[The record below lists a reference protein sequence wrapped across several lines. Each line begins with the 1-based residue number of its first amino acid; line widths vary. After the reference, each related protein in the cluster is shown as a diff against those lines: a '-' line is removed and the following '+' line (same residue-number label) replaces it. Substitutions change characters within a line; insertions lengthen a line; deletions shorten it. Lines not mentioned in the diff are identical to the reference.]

1 MRDITRRSVIQGAGG
16 ALLLAASPA
25 ALAEPRAKLAPVPGP
40 TNPFAACVSVATIVT
55 PDMDAS
61 IRFYRDLM
69 GYELARTGRLAGD
82 APNAPGAGGAGRAYA
97 LIRPRENE
105 ISGRGVLRIL
115 EAPAGAKANRP
126 RPGSTIL
133 DAGLGA
139 FECITGDI
147 DQSFDKLT
155 AAGIETVSTPQFYH
169 QDGVKPL
176 PGAVAQW
183 DTGDIEVRTFGAWG
197 PAGELVF
204 STVIITLGGK
214 PAPAWDKPANNDRLS
229 GCVLLSRDRWPCFAF
244 YDAVFGLK
252 PTKDQF
258 LQQNTV
264 NASIGAPMDTYYH
277 FGGLGQGVG
286 FEWWEYRALRPTPT
300 PPFPT
305 SLDRTGWAMITMV
318 VDDLAAVR
326 GRAKGAGI
334 PILADGALPTL
345 AAERQ
350 DGFYVRG
357 ALGELI
363 EIVGRDARG

>member
-1 MRDITRRSVIQGAGG
+1 MRELSRRSAIQGASAG
-16 ALLLAASPA
+16 LLGIAASRW
-25 ALAEPRAKLAPVPGP
+25 ALGEPRAKIVPAAGP
-40 TNPFAACVSVATIVT
+40 TNPFSACVSIGTIVT
-55 PDMDAS
+55 PDMAAS

-69 GYELARTGRLAGD
+69 GYELVRTGQLEGKP
-82 APNAPGAGGAGRAYA
+82 PNAPGVGGPGRAYA
-97 LIRPRENE
+97 LIRPNGVEE
-105 ISGRGVLRIL
+105 SGRGILRIL
-115 EAPAGAKANRP
+115 EAPEGAKANRP
-126 RPGSTIL
+126 RPGATIL

-147 DQSFDKLT
+147 DKSYDRLT

-183 DTGDIEVRTFGAWG
+183 DTGDIEVRTYGAWG
-197 PAGELVF
+197 PGGELVF
-204 STVIITLGGK
+204 VTVVITLGGK
-214 PAPAWDKPANNDRLS
+214 PAPAWNKPGLHDRLS
-229 GCVLLSRDRWPCFAF
+229 GAVLISRDRWPCFAF
-244 YDAVFGLK
+244 YDAVFGIK

-264 NASIGAPMDTYYH
+264 NASIGAPIDTYYH

-286 FEWWEYRALRPTPT
+286 FEWWEYRALRPTLT

-305 SLDRTGWAMITMV
+305 SLDRTGWAMFTMV
-318 VDDLAAVR
+318 VENLAEVR
-326 GRAKGAGI
+326 RRARNANI
-334 PILADGALPTL
+334 PILAEGALPTVG
-345 AAERQ
+345 AERQ

-363 EIVGRDARG
+363 EVIGREA